1 MDKFN
6 TIELVNQRLS
16 AHDLKGAIE
25 LAVADAD
32 ETKSIAQDAIAS
44 LDERLDRLNK
54 QADAALSKY
63 KLLACARTHP
73 MTKPLVL
80 NTKG

>member
-32 ETKSIAQDAIAS
+32 ETKSIAQDALAS

-54 QADAALSKY
+54 QADAALNKY
-63 KLLACARTHP
+63 KLL
-73 MTKPLVL
+73 
-80 NTKG
+80 